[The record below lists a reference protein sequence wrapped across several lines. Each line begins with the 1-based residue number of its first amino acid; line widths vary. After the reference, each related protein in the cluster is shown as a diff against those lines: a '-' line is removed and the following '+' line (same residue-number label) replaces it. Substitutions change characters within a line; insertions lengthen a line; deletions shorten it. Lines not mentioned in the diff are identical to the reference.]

1 MTAADV
7 SVVAETLPGSQVGL
21 TIEVPSEEVD
31 RAYDRVLNRLAQRVR
46 IGGFRPGKAP
56 RPLVEARVGAAAIRD
71 EVADALVPPLVNQA
85 LRDRQI
91 NAIDRPQVDIQ
102 ELERGRPA
110 RFVARVSVMP
120 EVQLPEL
127 AALQV
132 ESPHTSVDDDM
143 VERRLAELSE
153 RLAQVEPVEREARV
167 GDIVVADLKMLVDG
181 LEVPSEARTATEVEL
196 REGVV
201 IPELLAAIPG
211 RKAGEV
217 ATAEVTLPD
226 DHSNPNLRG
235 KPARLEVTIQGVKEK
250 LVPELTDEV
259 AEQLSGGEQ
268 KSADALR
275 QAVRDDLI
283 EQARRLDRLTFEQ
296 ASVKAVVQAST
307 IEVPGPLVQRE
318 IDRQMKETDS
328 ALQRRGLRLDRYLE
342 YVGKTEAEYR
352 AELESDA
359 QDRVRVDLVL
369 GELGKQLAISPSDD
383 EVRDYMRAEAQRDEE
398 VERELDRLLTNPV
411 ALDYFR
417 HRMTRLKVLEALVER
432 VSPVGGPG
440 AGTAGPEQS
449 VVAEAG

>member
-7 SVVAETLPGSQVGL
+7 SVVTETLPGSQVGL
-21 TIEVPSEEVD
+21 TIEVPSEQVD
-31 RAYDRVLNRLAQRVR
+31 RAYDKVLNRLAQRVR

-71 EVADALVPPLVNQA
+71 EVADTLVPPVVTQA
-85 LRDRQI
+85 LRDKQI

-120 EVQLPEL
+120 EVKLPEL

-201 IPELLAAIPG
+201 IPELLATIPG

-217 ATAEVTLPD
+217 ASAEVTLPE

-259 AEQLSGGEQ
+259 AEQLSGGER
-268 KSADALR
+268 KSAEALR
-275 QAVRDDLI
+275 EAVRDDLT
-283 EQARRLDRLTFEQ
+283 EQARRLDRLAFEQ
-296 ASVKAVVQAST
+296 AVVKAVVQAST
-307 IEVPGPLVQRE
+307 IEVPGPLVERE
-318 IDRQMKETDS
+318 IDRQMQETDS
-328 ALQRRGLRLDRYLE
+328 ALQRRGLRLDRYLG

-352 AELESDA
+352 TELESDA

-369 GELGKQLAISPSDD
+369 GELGKQLAISPSED
-383 EVRDYMRAEAQRDEE
+383 EVRDYMRAEAERDEE
-398 VERELDRLLTNPV
+398 VMRELDRLLTNPV

-432 VSPVGGPG
+432 VSPVGGPAAWT
-440 AGTAGPEQS
+440 AGTKHS

>member
-21 TIEVPSEEVD
+21 TIEVPSEQVD
-31 RAYDRVLNRLAQRVR
+31 RAYDKVLNRLAQRVR

-71 EVADALVPPLVNQA
+71 EVADTLVPPVVNQA

-120 EVQLPEL
+120 EVTLPEL

-132 ESPHTSVDDDM
+132 ESPHTPVDDDM

-167 GDIVVADLKMLVDG
+167 GDVVVADLTMLVDG

-217 ATAEVTLPD
+217 ATAEVTLPE
-226 DHSNPNLRG
+226 DHTNPNLRG

-250 LVPELTDEV
+250 LVPQLTDEV

-268 KSADALR
+268 KSVEALR
-275 QAVRDDLI
+275 QAVLDDLT
-283 EQARRLDRLTFEQ
+283 EQARRLDRLAFEQ
-296 ASVKAVVQAST
+296 AAVKAVVQAST
-307 IEVPGPLVQRE
+307 IEVPGPLVERE
-318 IDRQMKETDS
+318 IDRQMQETDS
-328 ALQRRGLRLDRYLE
+328 ALQRRGLRLARYLE

-383 EVRDYMRAEAQRDEE
+383 EVRNYMRAEAQRDEE
-398 VERELDRLLTNPV
+398 VMRELDRLLTNPV

-417 HRMTRLKVLEALVER
+417 HRMTRLQVLEALVER
-432 VSPVGGPG
+432 VSPVGGPA
-440 AGTAGPEQS
+440 AGTAGTKHS

>member
-31 RAYDRVLNRLAQRVR
+31 RAYDKVLDRLAQRVR

-71 EVADALVPPLVNQA
+71 EVADTLVPPVVNQA

-127 AALQV
+127 GALQV

-167 GDIVVADLKMLVDG
+167 GDVVVADLKMLVDG

-217 ATAEVTLPD
+217 VTAEVTLPE
-226 DHSNPNLRG
+226 DHTNPNFRG

-268 KSADALR
+268 KSAEALR
-275 QAVRDDLI
+275 QAVRDDLT
-283 EQARRLDRLTFEQ
+283 EQARRLDRLAFEQ
-296 ASVKAVVQAST
+296 AAVRAVVQAST
-307 IEVPGPLVQRE
+307 IEVPGPLVERE
-318 IDRQMKETDS
+318 IDRQMQETDS

-359 QDRVRVDLVL
+359 QERVRVDLVL
-369 GELGKQLAISPSDD
+369 GELGKQLAISPSED
-383 EVRDYMRAEAQRDEE
+383 EVTDYMRAEAQRDEE
-398 VERELDRLLTNPV
+398 VTRELDRLLTNPV
-411 ALDYFR
+411 AVDYFR
-417 HRMTRLKVLEALVER
+417 HRMTRLKILEALVER
-432 VSPVGGPG
+432 VSPVGGPAAVT
-440 AGTAGPEQS
+440 AGTKHS